1 MKRLFLVAVPVAAA
15 FSWWLWTANAK
26 PPPVQR
32 THTVALGSVEDTV
45 SAVGT
50 LQARTYVDVGTQVSG
65 QLKAILVDYGAKVE
79 QGQLLAQI
87 DPTVYEARVAASQ
100 AQLLSLRAQV
110 TERQVQLTLAE
121 KQFDR
126 QRRLLADRATSQDAF
141 DSADAARQALAA
153 QIAAL
158 EAQIKQTEST
168 LKGDQANLGYTKIY
182 APISGTVVDITA
194 RLGQTLNANQQA
206 PIILRI
212 AELDTMT
219 VRTQVSEADVPRLK
233 LGMPAYFTTLGQ
245 PDRRRDGVLR
255 QILPTPEVVN
265 NVVLFASL
273 FDVPNPGHELL
284 PQMSAHVFFVAAQ
297 AKNVPVVPMA
307 ALRPMPRQRGQYTV
321 RVLENGEPV
330 ERTVEI
336 GVTNRVSA
344 EIRKGLQPGDQVVL
358 DAPGGAQPA
367 RGRPDGGPPPGGPSG
382 APRTPRL

>member
-1 MKRLFLVAVPVAAA
+1 MNRLFLVAFPVAAA
-15 FSWWLWTANAK
+15 AFGWWLWTANAN
-26 PPPVQR
+26 PPPAHR

-100 AQLLSLRAQV
+100 AQLLNLRAQV

-126 QRRLLADRATSQDAF
+126 QRRLLADRATSEDAF
-141 DSADAARQALAA
+141 DSADAARKALAA

-168 LKGDQANLGYTKIY
+168 LKGDQANLGYTKIF
-182 APISGTVVDITA
+182 APIAGTVVDITA

-245 PDRRRDGVLR
+245 PDRRRNGELR

-307 ALRPMPRQRGQYTV
+307 TLRPVPRQRGQYTV
-321 RVLENGEPV
+321 RVLENGQPV

-344 EIRKGLQPGDQVVL
+344 EIRKGLQPGDQVIL
-358 DAPGGAQPA
+358 DTAASTQQA
-367 RGRPDGGPPPGGPSG
+367 RGRPEGGPPGP
-382 APRTPRL
+382 ARTPRL

>member
-1 MKRLFLVAVPVAAA
+1 MNRLFLVALPVAATA
-15 FSWWLWTANAK
+15 FGWWLWTANAN
-26 PPPVQR
+26 PPPAHR

-65 QLKAILVDYGAKVE
+65 QLKTILVDYGAKVE
-79 QGQLLAQI
+79 QGQILAQI

-100 AQLLSLRAQV
+100 AQLLNLRAQV
-110 TERQVQLTLAE
+110 TERQVQLALAE

-126 QRRLLADRATSQDAF
+126 QRRLLADRATSEDAF
-141 DSADAARQALAA
+141 DSADAARKALAA

-245 PDRRRDGVLR
+245 PDRRRSGELR

-273 FDVPNPGHELL
+273 FDVANPGHELL
-284 PQMSAHVFFVAAQ
+284 PQMSAHVFFIAAQ

-307 ALRPMPRQRGQYTV
+307 TLRPVPRQRGQYTV
-321 RVLENGEPV
+321 RILENGQPV

-344 EIRKGLQPGDQVVL
+344 EIRKGLQPGDQVIL
-358 DAPGGAQPA
+358 DTAASTQQA
-367 RGRPDGGPPPGGPSG
+367 RSRPDGGPPGP
-382 APRTPRL
+382 ARTPRL